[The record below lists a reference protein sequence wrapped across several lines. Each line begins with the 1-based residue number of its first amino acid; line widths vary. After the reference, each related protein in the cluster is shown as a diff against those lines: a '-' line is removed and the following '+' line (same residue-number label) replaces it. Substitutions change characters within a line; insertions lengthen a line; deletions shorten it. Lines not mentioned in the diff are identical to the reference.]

1 MLCGANLALHRQHG
15 IAKRVNSLRGTTLLV
30 YTMVSCS
37 VSCKFH
43 STYVFQRVS
52 VPITGFPPHLAFQLV
67 RLRFRTGGWFHYRVH
82 VHRPLPM
89 CSDTS
94 PHPTDHTRWPAN
106 WPGRRL
112 PSSKRYRLVT
122 IRSSH
127 LRVSTS
133 PSASALLP
141 PPMVP
146 LLLPYRHWHSCRCQ
160 CFRT

>member
-1 MLCGANLALHRQHG
+1 MLCEANQAHSPASSLQAGGA
-15 IAKRVNSLRGTTLLV
+15 TLLGC
-30 YTMVSCS
+30 TELSCS

-43 STYVFQRVS
+43 SPYVFQYVS
-52 VPITGFPPHLAFQLV
+52 VPVTGFPPAPSVSASQASVSHGWLV
-67 RLRFRTGGWFHYRVH
+67 
-82 VHRPLPM
+82 PLP
-89 CSDTS
+89 CSRPPFFANVFGCVS
-94 PHPTDHTRWPAN
+94 HPPDHTRWPGN

-141 PPMVP
+141 PLMVP
-146 LLLPYRHWHSCRCQ
+146 LLLPHRHWHSCRCQ